1 MPLDNL
7 TQDNRLIAVE
17 TSLGKDHFLLT
28 GFSGQEG
35 VSQLFQFDLEMLSDD
50 DAADHTELVG
60 QNLTFS
66 ICPRSGTRSFF
77 NGFISQF
84 SAAEKVEDLGRLY
97 RARVV
102 PWLWFLTRAANSR
115 IFQNLN
121 VVDIVKQIFADHG
134 FNDYVFQLQRSY
146 QPYEYKVQYR
156 ETDFNFVSRL
166 LEHEGIFY
174 FFRHENGK
182 HTAVFGDAAIAFPP
196 GELAR
201 VSFASIADWQHI
213 QGWHHAYEFQ
223 SGQWTLT
230 DYDFKKPQDDLT
242 AGQPTVIPNP
252 IMKKYEVF
260 DYPGLYLT
268 KDAGAGLARTRIET
282 EEADYHI
289 VNGFSMVPSFRA
301 GESFTLNDH
310 PVPAEN
316 GASYALLSIHHNAR
330 DTSYF
335 GGENP
340 SSYTNSFVCLPAKTV
355 FRPPRVTPVPVVH
368 GPQTATIVGPRGE
381 EIHTDEYGRVK
392 VQFRWDRYGK
402 ADEKSTIFL
411 RLAQSWAGN
420 KWGAQTLPRI
430 GMEAIVEF
438 LEGDPDKPIVTGCLN
453 NAAMMPPDKLPDNK
467 TRTVF
472 RTQSTPNKSSGFNE
486 FSFEDKAGNEQVFL
500 RGERDQDIRIKNDA
514 REWIG
519 NNRHLIVTK
528 SQREKVGSGKHLAVT
543 GDQNEKVSGTV
554 SLEAGGDLHQ
564 KIDQNSALKAG
575 MNIAIE
581 AGIAITLK
589 AGASFIEIGPAG
601 ITIVGTP
608 LVMINSGGSP
618 GPLTA
623 HPNAPLDP
631 AEADVRN
638 APGTSASAV
647 TGQAPAP
654 RAACAGTRDL
664 FTAGRGAAPG
674 RQKRRAFLRDLCRC
688 RRGRVMR
695 RSPGGAKCR
704 RAPD

>member
-28 GFSGQEG
+28 GFSGQES

-50 DAADHTELVG
+50 DAAEHTELVG

-66 ICPRSGTRSFF
+66 ICPRNGTRSFF

-84 SAAEKVEDLGRLY
+84 SAAEKVEDRARLY
-97 RARVV
+97 RARIV

-115 IFQNLN
+115 IFQNQN
-121 VVDIVKQIFADHG
+121 VVDIAKQIFADHG

-182 HTAVFGDAAIAFPP
+182 HTAVFGDAAIAFAP

-201 VSFASIADWQHI
+201 VSFASIADWEHI

-223 SGQWTLT
+223 TGQWTLT
-230 DYDFKKPQDDLT
+230 DYDFKKPQADLT
-242 AGQPTVIPNP
+242 AGQPTVIANP
-252 IMKKYEVF
+252 IMKKYEFF
-260 DYPGLYLT
+260 DYPGQYLT
-268 KDAGAGLARTRIET
+268 KDAGQGLARTRIEM
-282 EEADYHI
+282 EEAAYHI
-289 VNGFSMVPSFRA
+289 VNGVSMVPSLRS
-301 GESFTLNDH
+301 GESFTLADH
-310 PVPAEN
+310 PVPSEN
-316 GASYALLSIHHNAR
+316 GASYALLSIHHDAR

-335 GGENP
+335 QAENA

-368 GPQTATIVGPRGE
+368 GPQTATIVGPKGE

-453 NAAMMPPDKLPDNK
+453 NAAMMPPDPLPDNK

-472 RTQSTPNKSSGFNE
+472 RTQSTPKSSGFNE
-486 FSFEDKAGNEQVFL
+486 FSFEDKAGKEQVFL
-500 RGERDQDIRIKNDA
+500 RGERDQDVRIKNDA

-519 NNRHLIVTK
+519 NDRHLIVTK
-528 SQREKVGSGKHLAVT
+528 SQREKVGSGKHLTIT

-554 SLEAGGDLHQ
+554 SLAAEGDLHQ
-564 KIDQNSALKAG
+564 KIDQNAALKAG

-601 ITIVGTP
+601 ITIVGSP

-623 HPNAPLDP
+623 QPHAPLDP
-631 AEADVRN
+631 AEADERQP
-638 APGTSASAV
+638 PGTPASAV

-654 RAACAGTRDL
+654 GGPPVLVRETLSPQAEAMRQAA
-664 FTAGRGAAPG
+664 
-674 RQKRRAFLRDLCRC
+674 K
-688 RRGRVMR
+688 
-695 RSPGGAKCR
+695 GGAPFC
-704 RAPD
+704 AICAAAAAAG